1 MGNHLPT
8 NRVDYYVVSGNQGNC
23 VWLGLQSVASS
34 RTILNGWIWFP
45 PNRVPRRGLGLMR
58 VSIMAKNIKVSGKVS
73 KTVSGKVQADQTAV
87 ILQALQGLD
96 SAQLAR
102 LLASIKIGDLGEK
115 TAPPTPVS
123 PKKPKGDGGAIVVRP
138 VAESVASKPAIA
150 LPTPVNN
157 PLSTGAIENV
167 PVICTGI
174 SPVFWNR
181 FRKPQRIVNLVHSN
195 GTPFVVY
202 MDDRATS
209 GIETGAEYLLSG
221 ILEGT
226 DETPTVCRQSKPY
239 NGVSANVVKKAVI
252 EKA

>member
-1 MGNHLPT
+1 MVSAQPGAPPGN
-8 NRVDYYVVSGNQGNC
+8 G
-23 VWLGLQSVASS
+23 AE
-34 RTILNGWIWFP
+34 
-45 PNRVPRRGLGLMR
+45 R
-58 VSIMAKNIKVSGKVS
+58 VSIMARKTVSKVSVSKVSGKA
-73 KTVSGKVQADQTAV
+73 QADQTAV
-87 ILQALQGLD
+87 IIEALKGLD

-102 LLASIKIGDLGEK
+102 LLSSIEIGDLGEK
-115 TAPPTPVS
+115 TNPPTPVSPVS
-123 PKKPKGDGGAIVVRP
+123 PKKPKGDGSIVVKP
-138 VAESVASKPAIA
+138 VASVVASKPAVE

-157 PLSTGAIENV
+157 PLGIGAIENV
-167 PVICTGI
+167 PVVCYGI

-181 FRKPQRIVNLVHSN
+181 FRKPQRIVNLVHDN

-202 MDDRATS
+202 MDDRATN